1 KHDQYP
7 EWVQDIGSCPV
18 LAVDDSPEILPLNT
32 HRLIFSMEGVING
45 LIRPLLAVHPKMTTT
60 ICPSRHDL
68 LFEKH
73 PYDHVVWCMCYCE
86 YCTLEKQKK
95 SKPE

>member
-1 KHDQYP
+1 MHAAK
-7 EWVQDIGSCPV
+7 
-18 LAVDDSPEILPLNT
+18 A
-32 HRLIFSMEGVING
+32 
-45 LIRPLLAVHPKMTTT
+45 MTTT

-86 YCTLEKQKK
+86 YCTLEKTK
-95 SKPE
+95 STKTTEK